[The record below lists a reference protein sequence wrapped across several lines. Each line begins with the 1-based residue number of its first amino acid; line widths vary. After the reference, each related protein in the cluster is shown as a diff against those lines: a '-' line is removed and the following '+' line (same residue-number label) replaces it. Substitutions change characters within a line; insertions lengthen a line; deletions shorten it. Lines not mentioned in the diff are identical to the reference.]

1 MAAIKYSVDIQI
13 TGGPRLNFSN
23 TLDVD
28 AYDRIDAVI
37 PTGGAATDVQ
47 VAPAGAVLQLL
58 LIKSSDPSDDVTF
71 DNGGADVGLK
81 SPMLLSGGAIGI
93 LASVETVA
101 FKNATAADVTVT
113 ILVGRDATP

>member
-1 MAAIKYSVDIQI
+1 MTAIKYSVDLQI
-13 TGGPRLNFSN
+13 TGGPRLNVSN

-37 PTGGAATDVQ
+37 PTGGAATDVEVQ
-47 VAPAGAVLQLL
+47 PGAGVQLL

-71 DNGGADVGLK
+71 DNNGADIGLK
-81 SPMLLSGGAIGI
+81 SPILLSGGAVGL
-93 LASVETVA
+93 LAAAPETLS
-101 FKNATAADVTVT
+101 FKNDTAADVTVT